1 MQFTPS
7 FHAQHSPMGAYSS
20 FTIGMAGAPGG
31 MAMERGSPADSA
43 VFVGYKTASGR
54 IHSMPFYQGVD
65 NDAERYS
72 QLSAEGGTS
81 ACVFDEAVLGR
92 DKYGSH
98 FSGRTTTR
106 GS

>member
-1 MQFTPS
+1 MRNIRQWARIAHLQS
-7 FHAQHSPMGAYSS
+7 VWQARLEAWQWSEVA
-20 FTIGMAGAPGG
+20 
-31 MAMERGSPADSA
+31 PADSA

-98 FSGRTTTR
+98 FSGRTTTQ

>member
-1 MQFTPS
+1 
-7 FHAQHSPMGAYSS
+7 MGAHSS

-43 VFVGYKTASGR
+43 VFVGYKTAAGR

-72 QLSAEGGTS
+72 QSSAEGGTS
-81 ACVFDEAVLGR
+81 ACVFDEAVFGG
-92 DKYGSH
+92 DKYGFH

>member
-7 FHAQHSPMGAYSS
+7 FHAQHSPMGAHSS

>member
-1 MQFTPS
+1 MLSTRQWARI
-7 FHAQHSPMGAYSS
+7 AQLQSAWL
-20 FTIGMAGAPGG
+20 GAPGG
-31 MAMERGSPADSA
+31 LAMERGSPADSA
-43 VFVGYKTASGR
+43 VFVGDKTAAGR

-72 QLSAEGGTS
+72 QSSAESGTS
-81 ACVFDEAVLGR
+81 ACVFDEAVFGG
-92 DKYGSH
+92 DKYGFH